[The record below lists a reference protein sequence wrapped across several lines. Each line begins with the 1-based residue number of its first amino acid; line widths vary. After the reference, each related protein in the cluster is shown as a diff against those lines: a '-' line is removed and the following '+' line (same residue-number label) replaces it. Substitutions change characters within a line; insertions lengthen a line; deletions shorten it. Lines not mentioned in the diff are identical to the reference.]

1 VKDIKILL
9 VEDDRMLQFVFKR
22 QMQRLGFLVA
32 DVADDGKAAV
42 EKMAAGKFDIV
53 FMDVALPG
61 MDGIEATA
69 LIRKAESDKR
79 TPIVGLTAYGERQ
92 LCLNAGMDDFLQK
105 PVALEELSEAIFKW
119 TNAEKRA
126 PLRDKPLGNFLVE

>member
-1 VKDIKILL
+1 MKDIKILL

-32 DVADDGKAAV
+32 ELADNGKAAV
-42 EKMAAGKFDIV
+42 EKMAAGQFDIV

-61 MDGIEATA
+61 MDGIEATM
-69 LIRKAESDKR
+69 LIRKAESDRR

-105 PVALEELSEAIFKW
+105 PVALDELSETISKW

-126 PLRDKPLGNFLVE
+126 PLKDKPLGNFLAE

>member
-1 VKDIKILL
+1 MKDIKILL

-22 QMQRLGFLVA
+22 QMQRLGFLVEE
-32 DVADDGKAAV
+32 VADNGKAAV
-42 EKMAAGKFDIV
+42 EKMAAGQFDIV

-61 MDGIEATA
+61 MDGIEATTT
-69 LIRKAESDKR
+69 IRQAEKDRR
-79 TPIVGLTAYGERQ
+79 TPIIGLTAYGERQ

-105 PVALEELSEAIFKW
+105 PVALDELLDAITKW

-126 PLRDKPLGNFLVE
+126 PLRDKPLDVFLAE